1 MEEDVAKRSIISN
14 GVNDGKTSAESRTN
28 ANADGGCEEPAAH
41 HACGGEASD
50 VLKRFDEDALP
61 VPLEEVETLTGGVD
75 ENDDR
80 TVEFPWD
87 EEARRNR
94 LAPRPIK
101 FEGEECPQEVFSRF
115 LVAIK

>member
-1 MEEDVAKRSIISN
+1 MEEDVAKKFSVSN
-14 GVNDGKTSAESRTN
+14 DEKTSAESITN
-28 ANADGGCEEPAAH
+28 ANGDEGFEEEPGAH
-41 HACGGEASD
+41 HAYGEEASD
-50 VLKRFDEDALP
+50 DVPKRFDEDALP

-101 FEGEECPQEVFSRF
+101 FEGEKNAREKCARGF
-115 LVAIK
+115 